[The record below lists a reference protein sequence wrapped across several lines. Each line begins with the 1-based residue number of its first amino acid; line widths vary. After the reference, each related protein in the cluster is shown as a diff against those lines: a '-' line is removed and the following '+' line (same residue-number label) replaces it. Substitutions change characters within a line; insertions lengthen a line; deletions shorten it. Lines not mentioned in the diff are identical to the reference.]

1 MEEITAIAYRPI
13 ALARWVLQAPI
24 VEISTRRTP
33 RSTRLATACKGGGV
47 SVSLTQGDCI
57 AQLKKLPD
65 ASVDLVESD
74 LPYGTTGCDWDSV
87 IDLAAM
93 WKELYRVGKPDC
105 VFVFTAQSPFT
116 FVLAQSNPYGLKH
129 LRHTIV
135 WEKSN
140 GTNPFLAK
148 RGPLKA
154 HEDIL
159 VFCRKAARYNPQMV
173 EGKPYTGAGG
183 AYSGGKAGGITGKRK
198 GGKNTGTRY
207 PRSVQ
212 FFAWERGWHPTQK
225 PVALMEWL
233 VKTYSNPGQ
242 TVLDLTMGSGTTGV
256 AAVRTGRN
264 FIGFELSA
272 KYMAVARRRILCAR
286 NGQPDPQPMKAYKAK
301 RPRFETLKGGL
312 GLSASTSSR
321 RRKVEVR
328 HVA

>member
-1 MEEITAIAYRPI
+1 MA
-13 ALARWVLQAPI
+13 ARRFPR
-24 VEISTRRTP
+24 STRRT
-33 RSTRLATACKGGGV
+33 TARKGGGV
-47 SVSLTQGDCI
+47 SVSLTRGDCL

-65 ASVDLVESD
+65 ASVDLVLTD
-74 LPYGTTGCDWDSV
+74 LPYGTTGCKWDTV

-93 WKELYRVGKPDC
+93 WRELYRVGTHEC

-129 LRHTIV
+129 LRQTLV

-140 GTNPFLAK
+140 GTNPFLASH
-148 RGPLKA
+148 GPLKA

-159 VFCRKAARYNPQMV
+159 VFCRKRARYNPQMV
-173 EGKPYTGAGG
+173 EGKPYVERGGTYTGGD
-183 AYSGGKAGGITGKRK
+183 AGGIKGKRK
-198 GGKNTGTRY
+198 SGKNNGTRH

-233 VKTYSNPGQ
+233 IKSYSNPGH

-256 AAVRTGRN
+256 AAARTGRH

-272 KYMAVARRRILCAR
+272 QYMAIARRRILCAQ
-286 NGQPDPQPMKAYKAK
+286 NGEPEPQPTKAYQVA
-301 RPRFETLKGGL
+301 RPRLETLKGGRL
-312 GLSASTSSR
+312 LVSKAKAPVTAR
-321 RRKVEVR
+321 RRGGGTSARSKVGRVCLRKAEVR